1 MSLIV
6 LSNGRSFHR
15 CRLLAGERV
24 PAVVEFSVDFR
35 AEQCRVS
42 LSFPRALDTVAAH
55 AHTLEFVAGGV
66 KHVVKD
72 VGLFVL
78 SDLRGSEIDEWC
90 CHDVSVE

>member
-1 MSLIV
+1 MAMIV

-24 PAVVEFSVDFR
+24 PAAVEFPVDFR
-35 AEQCRVS
+35 AEQGRVS
-42 LSFPRALDTVAAH
+42 LPFPGALDAVAADAH
-55 AHTLEFVAGGV
+55 AFEFVAGGV

-78 SDLRGSEIDEWC
+78 SDLGGSEIDERC
-90 CHDVSVE
+90 CHRRD